1 MQFKGSKVTR
11 RSIRLW
17 QPLSGKSMPCGIC
30 WLWRWMHSDCLNPAI
45 GRFRPALGA
54 DGSDRTVHNTGQSSV
69 VDMNAATGSLS
80 RWSRLAARPQQV
92 AVDWSRRPPS
102 RTKCD
107 EPHLSLKRHPVQRRF
122 APVRPFK
129 DRECCPP
136 PPPPPT
142 LHCDT
147 LVCGCHWLLLVSI
160 RRPDCL
166 DAGGVRM
173 PPIKLHA
180 GSSCFTTPDLCLI
193 VIDTVAWL
201 STSILLSPQVA
212 HTHNISVR
220 NWNRI
225 LSSYCMFTPIP
236 HIRVFLFY
244 NKTTRHVEL
253 CGRVTLPFCQL

>member
-17 QPLSGKSMPCGIC
+17 QPLSGNSMPCGIC

-107 EPHLSLKRHPVQRRF
+107 EPHLSLKRHPVPRRF

-136 PPPPPT
+136 PPPNAALWHT
-142 LHCDT
+142 RL
-147 LVCGCHWLLLVSI
+147 WLPLIVVSFHQAT
-160 RRPDCL
+160 RLFRCWRCKDATHQASCRQLMFYYSWPLPDCNRYRC
-166 DAGGVRM
+166 VTINIHSII
-173 PPIKLHA
+173 PA
-180 GSSCFTTPDLCLI
+180 GSSHPKYFG
-193 VIDTVAWL
+193 
-201 STSILLSPQVA
+201 QK
-212 HTHNISVR
+212 
-220 NWNRI
+220 
-225 LSSYCMFTPIP
+225 M
-236 HIRVFLFY
+236 
-244 NKTTRHVEL
+244 E
-253 CGRVTLPFCQL
+253 